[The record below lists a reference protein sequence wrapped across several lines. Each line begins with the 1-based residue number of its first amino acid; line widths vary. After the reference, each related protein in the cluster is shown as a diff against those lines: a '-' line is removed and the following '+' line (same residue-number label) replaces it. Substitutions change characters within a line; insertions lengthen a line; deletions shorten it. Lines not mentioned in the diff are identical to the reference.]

1 MKLYYCDVLAPR
13 KVCAA
18 LKMVLKLPVDYV
30 YVDLGKGENRKPP
43 YKAINP
49 NGKVPTLVDGER
61 VITEADTILCYLSD
75 KAGADLWPSD
85 KQRQFDVMS
94 WFSWNAQH
102 FLRATGSLYFE
113 YVIKDRYKLGA
124 ADPAEVEQAL
134 AEFRR
139 CGKLLNAHL
148 KDRKWLVGDRLSA
161 ADISVAVT
169 LPYAA
174 KAHMPIDEFPEMRRW
189 HDQLCAMDGWLDP
202 FPQR

>member
-18 LKMVLKLPVDYV
+18 LKTVLKLPVDYA
-30 YVDLGKGENRKPP
+30 YVDLGKGQHRKPD
-43 YKAINP
+43 YLAINP
-49 NGKVPTLVDGER
+49 NGKVPTLVDGDR
-61 VITEADTILCYLSD
+61 VVTEADAILCYLSD

-85 KQRQFDVMS
+85 KNRQFEIVA

-102 FLRATGSLYFE
+102 FTRATGSLYLE
-113 YVIKDRYKLGA
+113 HVIKARFNLGPPDA
-124 ADPAEVEQAL
+124 ATVKEGVAG
-134 AEFRR
+134 FRR
-139 CGKLLNAHL
+139 YGKVLDDHL
-148 KDRKWLVGDRLSA
+148 KGRKWLVGDALSA
-161 ADISVAVT
+161 ADFSVAVT

-174 KAHMPIDEFPEMRRW
+174 KAEMPLDEFPEMRRW